1 MLCPTCTTWR
11 DGGTNPEPVPP
22 PPMPARAK
30 DMVLERRVSATPSK
44 FCGRR
49 RAAGDH
55 GTRR

>member
-11 DGGTNPEPVPP
+11 EGGTNPESVP

-30 DMVLERRVSATPSK
+30 DMVLERRLSATTSK
-44 FCGRR
+44 FYGRR
-49 RAAGDH
+49 RAAADH